1 MRFYSG
7 LRARRVRRRVEA
19 RKFRQN
25 RHKQKY
31 SLFGA
36 CGKYLKTT
44 ARVLRMLVSEI
55 STSPPH
61 VEFQCPASWN
71 FVGANEAITLLIPG
85 QGLQVR
91 AGGIGNLMFKLG
103 NWELYS

>member
-61 VEFQCPASWN
+61 VEFQCPVSWN

-103 NWELYS
+103 NWEL